1 MRTLPLEEAGLVFSP
16 VVDMVVVETVRA
28 VVFLA
33 GVVVRIYVGASS
45 QKSCDQDGDSL
56 FRR

>member
-1 MRTLPLEEAGLVFSP
+1 
-16 VVDMVVVETVRA
+16 MVVVETVRA